1 MVHPPEI
8 VLRPWLNPAPP
19 LCGADGAAHRMIVQP
34 LMAFP
39 DLAVLLNPGGAQT
52 TDAVP
57 VDQALPR
64 EKFLDRNV
72 VPAAGI
78 VEADN
83 PRVDGHDNLRLP
95 ANYPAFGARRWQ
107 IY

>member
-19 LCGADGAAHRMIVQP
+19 PCGADGAAHRMIVQP

-57 VDQALPR
+57 VDQVLPQK
-64 EKFLDRNV
+64 EFLDRNV
-72 VPAAGI
+72 VPAAGV

-83 PRVDGHDNLRLP
+83 PRTDGLDHLGLSADN
-95 ANYPAFGARRWQ
+95 PAFGVRRGQ
-107 IY
+107 IF